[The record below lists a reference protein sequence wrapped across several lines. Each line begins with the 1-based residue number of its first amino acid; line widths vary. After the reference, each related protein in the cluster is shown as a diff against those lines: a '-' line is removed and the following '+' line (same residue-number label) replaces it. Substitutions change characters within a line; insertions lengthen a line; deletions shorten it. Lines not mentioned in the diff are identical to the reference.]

1 MEERYYLLKIRLID
15 IEPEIWRRFVVP
27 GTITLDRLHDVI
39 QIVMGWTDSHL
50 HTFSIGGKDYVEM
63 PEDFGIE
70 EGKYHLVDL
79 IKKKGRTFTYEYDY
93 GDSWKHEILIEDSN
107 FNTLSLLQPIQCM
120 EGERAC
126 PPEDVGSTSG
136 YADFCKAIADPKHG
150 EHKHLKKWY
159 SELGMSTGEYDPEA
173 FDINRINIELMRYMR
188 WSRTRFIDW
197 EVDMGSVDIIF

>member
-1 MEERYYLLKIRLID
+1 MEERYYLLKIWLID

-79 IKKKGRTFTYEYDY
+79 IKKKGRTFIYEYDY
-93 GDSWKHEILIEDSN
+93 GDSWKHEILIENSN
-107 FNTLSLLQPIQCM
+107 FNTLSLLQPIQCT

-150 EHKHLKKWY
+150 EHKHLKEWY
-159 SELGMSTGEYDPEA
+159 SELSMSTGEYNSEA
-173 FDINRINIELMRYMR
+173 FDINRVNIELMRYMR

>member
-15 IEPEIWRRFVVP
+15 IEPDIWRRFVVP
-27 GTITLDRLHDVI
+27 GMITLDRLHDAI

-79 IKKKGRTFTYEYDY
+79 IKKKGSTFTYEYDY
-93 GDSWKHEILIEDSN
+93 GDSWKHEILIEDST

-150 EHKHLKKWY
+150 EHKHFKEWY
-159 SELGMSTGEYDPEA
+159 SELSMSTGEYDQEA
-173 FDINRINIELMRYMR
+173 FDINRVNIELMRYMR

-197 EVDMGSVDIIF
+197 EVDMGSVDVIF